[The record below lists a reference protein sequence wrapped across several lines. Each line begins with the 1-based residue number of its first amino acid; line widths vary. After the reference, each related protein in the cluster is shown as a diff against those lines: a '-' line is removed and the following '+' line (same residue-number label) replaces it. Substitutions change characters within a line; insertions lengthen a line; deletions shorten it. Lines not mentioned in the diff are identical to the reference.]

1 MLAVRVPSGHEPP
14 PGEVR
19 VADGTIPLAIAG
31 DGAPLILLHGW
42 TLDHRMW
49 RPQIAGLAASHRLV
63 MPDRRGHGRATA
75 PPDLA
80 REAADVIAIAD
91 ALGLESLA
99 LVGLSQGAAVALD
112 VAVHFPER
120 VTALVAAGAP
130 LPALIPRGEALD
142 LAGLRALV
150 ACGDLAGFRAAWGAH
165 PLMRTHRPEAA
176 ALAARMLADY
186 DGRDILAPG
195 TPPEIT
201 APALAMLPMPVLALA
216 GEHDTPWRRAC
227 AAALAAAVPG
237 ARHGLIP
244 RAGHLANADNPLAF
258 NAALA
263 AFLDPGAPA

>member
-1 MLAVRVPSGHEPP
+1 MLAARTPEPAYAAC
-14 PGEVR
+14 R
-19 VADGTIPLAIAG
+19 TVAVEGGSLPVWTAG
-31 DGAPLILLHGW
+31 AGPAVVCLHGW

-49 RPQIAGLAASHRLV
+49 GPQIAALAGRFRLV
-63 MPDRRGHGRATA
+63 MPDRRGCGQASA

-91 ALGLESLA
+91 ALGLESFA

-120 VTALVAAGAP
+120 VIALVAAGAP

-195 TPPEIT
+195 APPEIT

-244 RAGHLANADNPLAF
+244 RAGHLANADNPVAF